1 MLGMGFSDKQGN
13 HNYGFEEMAD
23 LYTALFVQ
31 LHITQTHILAHDL
44 GNSVV
49 QELLKRNEERT
60 KPFAINSIAF
70 LNGGMFTDAY
80 KPRFIQRLLSDSPK
94 PIEKFVSSYYQKQ
107 VLAKL
112 QHLFLAQIQSPQ
124 KNYWKTFGKY

>member
-1 MLGMGFSDKQGN
+1 MIKQFTVVVPDMLGMGFSDKPGN

-94 PIEKFVSSYYQKQ
+94 PIEKFVSSYYQK
-107 VLAKL
+107 
-112 QHLFLAQIQSPQ
+112 
-124 KNYWKTFGKY
+124 